1 MKSTSAKLG
10 RAFLLA
16 VPLALGV
23 AGFAWAGESPADAVF
38 LAISLY
44 GMQVQD
50 PTPNLLVELAR
61 WVAPLATAGGLLLA
75 FASARRAVRNFIR
88 GCQRDSV
95 AVYGPQEEK
104 AALLDQLGRRGIDG
118 GDGFVR
124 ARRYIL
130 LDGEK
135 ENFAFYERNRRRLEG
150 RPVYLQSRSLRAQ
163 DSAQPELRL
172 FCPEETA
179 ARLFWKER
187 HLYQDSVQWEHRLQV
202 VFLGFGRLGEELL
215 LWGLQD
221 NVFDPGQHIEYH
233 IFGGGA
239 EFAALH
245 RQLGSMEDAVV
256 FHDEPWYD
264 QIALIEQAQA
274 VVLLDQEGQ
283 LKLLRDLLLATAR
296 GNIDVFA
303 ASGAGTALLSA
314 GGRIRVFDW
323 EQEALRA
330 EHILSDILFDRAKR
344 INLRYA
350 CLYGGAPE
358 TEEAKEAEWRKLDGF
373 TRYSNISSADY
384 HEIRLQMLAAMGQPA
399 DAAQMTPDCLELLS
413 QLEHI
418 RWCRYHY
425 LNNWQY
431 GQPEDGGRKDPK
443 RRLHRDLVPYGT
455 LSEAEKEK
463 DRENIRILL
472 SIKE

>member
-1 MKSTSAKLG
+1 MKLNSAKLG

-16 VPLALGV
+16 VPLVLGV
-23 AGFAWAGESPADAVF
+23 AGFVQAGEGPADALF

-61 WVAPLATAGGLLLA
+61 WMAPLATAGGLLLA
-75 FASARRAVRNFIR
+75 FASARQAVRNFIR
-88 GCQRDSV
+88 GCRRDSV

-104 AALLDQLGRRGIDG
+104 AALLAQLGRRGIDG

-130 LDGEK
+130 LNGEE

-150 RPVYLQSRSLRAQ
+150 CPVYLQSRSLRAQ

-187 HLYQDSVQWEHRLQV
+187 HLYQDSVRWGHRLQV

-221 NVFDPGQHIEYH
+221 NVFDPGQRIEYH

-264 QIALIEQAQA
+264 QIALVEQAQA
-274 VVLLDQEGQ
+274 VVLLEQEGQ

-296 GNIDVFA
+296 GDIDVFA
-303 ASGAGTALLSA
+303 ASGTGTALLST

-358 TEEAKEAEWRKLDGF
+358 TEEAKEAEWRSLDGF
-373 TRYSNISSADY
+373 TRYSNLSSADY

-399 DAAQMTPDCLELLS
+399 DAARMTPDCLELLS

-443 RRLHRDLVPYGT
+443 RRLHRDLVPYGA